1 MECFSLSLLS
11 PTFILNPNLPHLSNS
26 QSARS
31 LTIKVRLEKGKNNRT
46 CFYNGNSPFPSE
58 EKQYWSWWTVTT
70 VAPRGPPLL
79 AVTPWYSS
87 HPHLP
92 LTLDLASEILAHMG
106 WKQKLSKC
114 LHIGAGLRRMNA
126 WSSHPSARKRSSGK
140 PCQQR
145 EGETGRRS
153 QLPVIAPGSW
163 HVNEACWT
171 FHPLPPSDSKH
182 MRDFR
187 WDQWK
192 NCPAE
197 PLLVHRIMGKW
208 NGCCL
213 DLLCLLFSNR

>member
-145 EGETGRRS
+145 EGETGRAVTAPSHCSRLLTCEWSMLDIPSSATIWQQTHERLQVRS
-153 QLPVIAPGSW
+153 VEELPSWAPISPQNYGQ
-163 HVNEACWT
+163 
-171 FHPLPPSDSKH
+171 
-182 MRDFR
+182 M
-187 WDQWK
+187 
-192 NCPAE
+192 
-197 PLLVHRIMGKW
+197 KW
-208 NGCCL
+208 
-213 DLLCLLFSNR
+213 LLFRSAVFVI